1 MQSPFAP
8 KLLGQLGTERSGLA
22 EIGFK
27 SQLEKATTKSQ
38 QSHTF
43 LSTAIQQTAFNK
55 QTGKREK
62 KNQNSLIDDAEKRN
76 GTVLRD
82 KYRHSTWE
90 VGAQSQLTIT
100 SMTIQKC
107 N

>member
-8 KLLGQLGTERSGLA
+8 KLLGQLGAERPGLA

-43 LSTAIQQTAFNK
+43 LSLAIQQTAF
-55 QTGKREK
+55 THRERRK
-62 KNQNSLIDDAEKRN
+62 KKKK
-76 GTVLRD
+76 TVLLMMLRR
-82 KYRHSTWE
+82 KM
-90 VGAQSQLTIT
+90 VL
-100 SMTIQKC
+100 C
-107 N
+107 

>member
-8 KLLGQLGTERSGLA
+8 KLLGQLGAERPGLA

-43 LSTAIQQTAFNK
+43 LSSAIQQTAF
-55 QTGKREK
+55 THRERRKK
-62 KNQNSLIDDAEKRN
+62 KNSLTDDAEKKN

>member
-1 MQSPFAP
+1 M
-8 KLLGQLGTERSGLA
+8 GQLGAERPGLA

-27 SQLEKATTKSQ
+27 SQLEKTTTKS
-38 QSHTF
+38 H
-43 LSTAIQQTAFNK
+43 LSLIGYSTNSFYTQ
-55 QTGKREK
+55 GKEK
-62 KNQNSLIDDAEKRN
+62 KRKKNSLTDDAEKRN